1 MSFSSTLG
9 VSTVFGDK
17 VVKMGTYN
25 AASVTSGTITTGLT
39 HIEYFNLQSGGNATN
54 PYASVS
60 GGALSL
66 TTASSDT
73 GYWIAIGE

>member
-1 MSFSSTLG
+1 MSFSSVLL

-17 VVKMGTYN
+17 VAKMGTYN
-25 AASVTSGTITTGLT
+25 AASVTSGTIATGLT
-39 HIEYFNLQSGGNATN
+39 HVDFLNIQSTASATQ
-54 PYASVS
+54 PYATVS
-60 GGALSL
+60 TGTLSL